1 MKPIKAILG
10 ASVLAAALGMGCTWA
25 SGSKNGCRKE
35 RDGTMW
41 KSGDYHTE
49 STICKYVFEE
59 SATAYE
65 VKGVLD
71 DGKKVERCLLYIL
84 PTLQVCVLE
93 LHTAIN
99 LFLFYSY
106 FCVFLKL
113 APSKSYI
120 NNPAL

>member
-25 SGSKNGCRKE
+25 SEARMAAE
-35 RDGTMW
+35 REGW
-41 KSGDYHTE
+41 HNVEVGDYHTE

-71 DGKKVERCLLYIL
+71 DGKKWKALSVVY
-84 PTLQVCVLE
+84 P
-93 LHTAIN
+93 AN
-99 LFLFYSY
+99 LASLRIGITHCNKPVLFYSY

-113 APSKSYI
+113 AP
-120 NNPAL
+120 PAKVI